1 MFVPIS
7 CRIFLTKLYSLPS
20 PFLTLL
26 QELVA
31 VDLDCVHGRGD
42 WSQRDCDVWFCRCFT
57 FKFESGFQLV
67 CVVLKG
73 DFKWMYRVYAC
84 FMFKGFVRSVLYYFR
99 KFLLSLDSGCDKNSP
114 N

>member
-31 VDLDCVHGRGD
+31 VDLGCVHGGGD
-42 WSQRDCDVWFCRCFT
+42 LVPKGLVLKRCILFGL
-57 FKFESGFQLV
+57 KMDFQLV
-67 CVVLKG
+67 LC
-73 DFKWMYRVYAC
+73 
-84 FMFKGFVRSVLYYFR
+84 
-99 KFLLSLDSGCDKNSP
+99 LL
-114 N
+114 